1 MLLYSIKQRKNMYSL
16 DLLVSG
22 NVASLKEEVR
32 KISLITQAEKMN
44 DDQHRGY
51 LTSDAGIEHYKLLAY
66 ISSAYVGQTIYDIGT
81 SVGNSSLALSYSP
94 TTTVISYDIV
104 DIKRI
109 SSAPANVEYR
119 IGDFRLDPEVLKAP
133 FIFIDVDPHD
143 GIQEQAFHE
152 FFLANNYKGIVMWDD
167 INVQGLQH
175 WWPLIENVTKLD
187 ITQAGH
193 WSGTGLTIYN

>member
-1 MLLYSIKQRKNMYSL
+1 MYSL

-22 NVASLKEEVR
+22 EVATLKEEVR

-44 DDQHRGY
+44 DDQHREY
-51 LTSDAGIEHYKLLAY
+51 LLQDAGVEHYKLLAFL
-66 ISSAYVGQTIYDIGT
+66 SSVYAGQTIYDIGT

-109 SSAPANVEYR
+109 SSAPENVEYR

-175 WWPLIENVTKLD
+175 WWPNIVNVTKLN
-187 ITQAGH
+187 ITEAGH